1 MKKIIVYLIVLFAF
15 QSCGNKT
22 VQDQEK
28 IQSFEIEIN
37 SSCANE
43 LKDYKHYSVVH
54 KNDTINYHTFSKSS
68 IDSIENILL
77 FIQGSGGFPLFRVKR
92 ENENLWISSSVPFN
106 TKDFPEN
113 YLFVVVSKKGIPFCS
128 PLSEDYSAPT
138 EYYENETLDYR
149 VKQADLVIQDL
160 ISRRKEKEYQKII
173 ALGHSEGSDV
183 IAKLGTINKNISHFG
198 FWSGS
203 GNSQWYDFP
212 LFIRQQ
218 VNRGEISEEEG
229 IKQMDSLFD
238 QYRDIV
244 KNKDN
249 IEKSWLENSYKRWY
263 YFSEPP
269 IENLLKINKPIF
281 VAMGTA
287 DKSVPIESI
296 YLIPVEFIRKGKNN
310 LTFNTYP
317 NLSHNLDIV
326 LDNGKREN
334 HWNRIFLEFLKWTE
348 KQ

>member
-1 MKKIIVYLIVLFAF
+1 MKKITTYLIVLFTY
-15 QSCGNKT
+15 QSCEIKT
-22 VQDQEK
+22 LQNQDG
-28 IQSFEIEIN
+28 IQSFEVELN

-43 LKDYKHYSVVH
+43 LKDYKHYSIVH
-54 KNDTINYHTFSKSS
+54 KNDTINYHTFSKSN
-68 IDSIENILL
+68 IDSVENIVL
-77 FIQGSGGFPLFRVKR
+77 FIQGSGAFPLFRVRR
-92 ENENLWISSSVPFN
+92 ENESLWISSSVPFN
-106 TKDFPEN
+106 LKDFPEN
-113 YLFVVVSKKGIPFCS
+113 HLLAVISKKGTQFCS
-128 PLSEDYSAPT
+128 PLNKDYSAPT

-149 VKQADLVIQDL
+149 TKQADLVIRDL
-160 ISRRKEKEYQKII
+160 ISRSEEKKYKKIV

-218 VNRGEISEEEG
+218 VNRGEISEEDG
-229 IKQMDSLFD
+229 KKQMDSLFD

-244 KNKDN
+244 NNKDN

-269 IENLLKINKPIF
+269 IENLLKIDKPIF

-296 YLIPVEFIRKGKNN
+296 YLIPVEFIRKGKDN

-317 NLSHNLDIV
+317 NLSHNLDIIH
-326 LDNGKREN
+326 DNGKTEK
-334 HWNRIFLEFLKWTE
+334 HWNRIFLEFLEWTE
-348 KQ
+348 EQ